1 MEEKKTLK
9 RWFEEVSEN
18 GKRKALEVIDWGKD
32 HKETMAIFGPVF
44 IGSFIEIIKIV
55 SKHHT
60 VNEEKALKERYIYDR
75 SLGHYYEM
83 KRQPKRSE
91 WLQIDQRKQNG
102 ETLGEI
108 LNDMKLLK

>member
-1 MEEKKTLK
+1 MKEKKTLK
-9 RWFEEVSEN
+9 RWFEEISE
-18 GKRKALEVIDWGKD
+18 KAKDKTLIAVDWCKD
-32 HKETMAIFGPVF
+32 HKETIVVFGPVI
-44 IGSFIEIIKIV
+44 IGSLVEIIKITT
-55 SKHHT
+55 KHHM

-108 LNDMKLLK
+108 LSDMRLLK

>member
-1 MEEKKTLK
+1 MEENKTLK
-9 RWFEEVSEN
+9 EWFEEKSEKA
-18 GKRKALEVIDWGKD
+18 KRKALAVIDWGKD
-32 HKETMAIFGPVF
+32 HKETIIVFGPV
-44 IGSFIEIIKIV
+44 IVGSVIEIIKIT
-55 SKHHT
+55 SKRHT